1 MKESLSTQDLIQIS
15 SYLDEKLSPEIKAK
29 VETRAVK
36 DPFFLSSIEELRYTR
51 RLLRSLPQRRAPRN
65 FTLSPAM
72 AGQTRPS
79 RLQPLFGFTSAVA
92 AVLTI
97 IIFAG
102 SRLLPGLFAA
112 NTAMA
117 PEAALS
123 AAPADAGT
131 RSATDATAIPPL
143 ILWNG
148 VPYGQAPAL
157 GMGGGGGGFGGGDGS
172 GLTGIGGGGGAGAGG
187 GGGVVYPTP
196 TEPAV
201 TAEELAKADPNSLI
215 LGIAPPAEQGQKV
228 VTDMT
233 APAAASPVRETPRSP
248 LTTANILEIIFGS
261 LAVISAGL
269 ALIFRRRL

>member
-29 VETRAVK
+29 VEARAVK
-36 DPFFLSSIEELRYTR
+36 DPFFRSSIEEMRYTR

-65 FTLSPAM
+65 FTISPAM

-123 AAPADAGT
+123 AAPATAGT
-131 RSATDATAIPPL
+131 RSATDTTAIPPM

-148 VPYGQAPAL
+148 VPYGQSPAL
-157 GMGGGGGGFGGGDGS
+157 GMGGGGGGGAGGS
-172 GLTGIGGGGGAGAGG
+172 GQIGSGGGG
-187 GGGVVYPTP
+187 GGGVGV
-196 TEPAV
+196 A
-201 TAEELAKADPNSLI
+201 LA
-215 LGIAPPAEQGQKV
+215 G
-228 VTDMT
+228 
-233 APAAASPVRETPRSP
+233 SPQH
-248 LTTANILEIIFGS
+248 
-261 LAVISAGL
+261 
-269 ALIFRRRL
+269 RLNPQ

>member
-29 VETRAVK
+29 VEARAAK
-36 DPFFLSSIEELRYTR
+36 DPFFRSSIEEMRYAR

-65 FTLSPAM
+65 FTISPAM

-102 SRLLPGLFAA
+102 ARFLPGLFGAS
-112 NTAMA
+112 TAMA
-117 PEAALS
+117 PTAAANL
-123 AAPADAGT
+123 AAPANEGT
-131 RSATDATAIPPL
+131 RSAMDATAIPPL

-148 VPYGQAPAL
+148 VPYGQSPAM
-157 GMGGGGGGFGGGDGS
+157 GMGGGGGGDGS
-172 GLTGIGGGGGAGAGG
+172 GLTGIGGGGGV
-187 GGGVVYPTP
+187 GGGVVYATP
-196 TEPAV
+196 TEPPV
-201 TAEELAKADPNSLI
+201 TAEELAKADPNNLI
-215 LGIAPPAEQGQKV
+215 LGIAPTAEQGQKV
-228 VTDMT
+228 VTDTT
-233 APAAASPVRETPRSP
+233 APAAALPVREAPRTP

-269 ALIFRRRL
+269 ALIFRRRR